1 MKYNCAHSEKLLRR
15 RDRTKLCRFHRKTVS
30 HILIFVL
37 ISSVEKNFY
46 FWPFIPLTAYEDDW
60 HHIEPQDIACRHWPQ
75 IPLTGHMVP
84 LPERVSPISWRR
96 SPITVVFG

>member
-1 MKYNCAHSEKLLRR
+1 M
-15 RDRTKLCRFHRKTVS
+15 TG
-30 HILIFVL
+30 
-37 ISSVEKNFY
+37 
-46 FWPFIPLTAYEDDW
+46 YEDDW